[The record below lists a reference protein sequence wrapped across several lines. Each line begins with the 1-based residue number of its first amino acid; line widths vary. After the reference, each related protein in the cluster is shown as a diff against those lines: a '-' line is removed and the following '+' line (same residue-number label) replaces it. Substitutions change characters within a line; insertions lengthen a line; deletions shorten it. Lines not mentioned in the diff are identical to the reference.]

1 MAFLDTL
8 KRLFWKG
15 SAAAGMTKSLGQI
28 IDDPRINLPADEVER
43 IARDKRY
50 YMDDL
55 KQVTHKNSYGD
66 TQKHELQ
73 SINVTKLASAKL
85 ASLIFNEQCQ
95 VTVSDETANDFL
107 DGVFQDNDFYTT
119 FEEKL
124 EEWIALGSGCVRP
137 YVEGGKIK
145 LAWATADQVYPLQ
158 ADTNQINEIAIASRT
173 TQVENHRTIYYTL
186 LEFHQWDNG
195 DYVITN
201 ELYRSETAETVGINV
216 PLNSLEQYEGLEPQV
231 KITGLK
237 HPLFAFYRNKG
248 ANNKNFA
255 SPMGMSL
262 IDNSY
267 TVIDAINR
275 THDQFVD
282 EVKKGQRRLIVPAEW
297 LKTGSSY
304 GGQASETHP
313 PMFDPDET
321 VYQAMYGDASEV
333 GFHDATSPI
342 RVADYQATMDFFL
355 REFENQTGLSQGTF
369 TTSPSGIQTAT
380 EVVTNNSQTY
390 QTRSSYITQVEKTIK
405 ALVYAIFELA
415 SVDSFYADGQARW
428 SGEVDSLDI
437 TINFN
442 DGVFVDQESKRAA
455 DLQAVQAQV
464 MPKKQFLM
472 RNYGLD
478 EEEAEEWLAQIDKEN
493 STAEPE
499 FDQFGGE

>member
-1 MAFLDTL
+1 
-8 KRLFWKG
+8 
-15 SAAAGMTKSLGQI
+15 MTKSLGRI

-43 IARDKRY
+43 IARNKRY
-50 YMDDL
+50 YMDDF

-73 SINVTKLASAKL
+73 SVNVTKLASAKL

-107 DGVFQDNDFYTT
+107 DDVFQQTDFYTT

-137 YVEGGKIK
+137 YVENGKIK
-145 LAWATADQVYPLQ
+145 LAWATADQVYPIQ
-158 ADTNQINEIAIASRT
+158 ADTNKINELAIASKT
-173 TQVENHRTIYYTL
+173 TKVEGHRTIYYTL
-186 LEFHQWDNG
+186 LEFHQWENDN
-195 DYVITN
+195 YVITN
-201 ELYRSETAETVGINV
+201 ELYRSEISETVGINV
-216 PLNSLEQYEGLEPQV
+216 PLSTLEQYEGLEPQV

-237 HPLFAFYRNKG
+237 YPLFAFYRNKG
-248 ANNKNFA
+248 ANNKNFT

-405 ALVYAIFELA
+405 ALTYAIFELA
-415 SVDSFYADGQARW
+415 SVVNLYADNEARW
-428 SGEVDSLDI
+428 SGDIDSLEI

-442 DGVFVDQESKRAA
+442 DGVFVDQDSKRTA

-478 EEEAEEWLAQIDKEN
+478 EEEADKWLAQIDAEN

-499 FDQFGGE
+499 FNQFGGE

>member
-1 MAFLDTL
+1 
-8 KRLFWKG
+8 
-15 SAAAGMTKSLGQI
+15 MTKSLGQI
-28 IDDPRINLPADEVER
+28 IDDPRINLPADEIER

-73 SINVTKLASAKL
+73 SLNVTKLASAKL
-85 ASLIFNEQCQ
+85 ASLIFNEKCK
-95 VTVSDETANDFL
+95 VSIGDETANDFL
-107 DGVFQDNDFYTT
+107 DEVLKQNDFYTT

-158 ADTNQINEIAIASRT
+158 ADTNKINELAIASKT
-173 TQVENHRTIYYTL
+173 TKVEGHRTIYYTL

-201 ELYRSETAETVGINV
+201 ELYRSETADTVGINV
-216 PLNSLEQYEGLEPQV
+216 PLNTLEQYESLEPQV

-237 HPLFAFYRNKG
+237 YPLFAFYRNKG
-248 ANNKNFA
+248 ANNKNFT

-297 LKTGSSY
+297 IKTGSSY

-342 RVADYQATMDFFL
+342 RVADYQATMEFFL

-369 TTSPSGIQTAT
+369 TTSPNGIQTAT

-390 QTRSSYITQVEKTIK
+390 QTRASYISQVEKTIK
-405 ALVYAIFELA
+405 ALVYAIFETA
-415 SVDSFYADGQARW
+415 SVLNFYADNKARW
-428 SGEVDSLDI
+428 SGDIDSLEI

-442 DGVFVDQESKRAA
+442 DGVFTDQESKRAA
-455 DLQAVQAQV
+455 DLQAVMAQI

-478 EEEAEEWLAQIDKEN
+478 EEEAAAWLAQVDTEN

-499 FDQFGGE
+499 LSQFGGE

>member
-1 MAFLDTL
+1 MAFWDTL
-8 KRLFWKG
+8 RNLFRKG
-15 SAAAGMTKSLGQI
+15 SAAVGMTKSLGQI

-55 KQVTHKNSYGD
+55 KQVTHKNSYGE

-73 SINVTKLASAKL
+73 SVNVTKLASAKL

-95 VTVSDETANDFL
+95 VTVSDETANEFL
-107 DGVFQDNDFYTT
+107 DDVFQFNDFYNT

-137 YVEGGKIK
+137 YVESGKIK

-158 ADTNQINEIAIASRT
+158 ADTNQVNELAIASRT
-173 TQVENHRTIYYTL
+173 TEVENHRTIYYTL

-216 PLNSLEQYEGLEPQV
+216 PLNTLEQYEGLEPQV

-248 ANNKNFA
+248 ANNKNFT

-304 GGQASETHP
+304 GGQASKTHP

-390 QTRSSYITQVEKTIK
+390 QTRSSYITQVEKTITD
-405 ALVYAIFELA
+405 LVYAIFEIA
-415 SVDSFYADGQARW
+415 SVGNFYADGQTRW
-428 SGEVDSLDI
+428 SGDVDSLDV
-437 TINFN
+437 TIDFN
-442 DGVFVDQESKRAA
+442 DGVFVDQDSKRAA

-478 EEEAEEWLAQIDKEN
+478 EEEAAEWLAQIDAEN

>member
-1 MAFLDTL
+1 MALLDTL

-73 SINVTKLASAKL
+73 SLNVTKLASAKL

-95 VTVSDETANDFL
+95 VSISDETANNFL
-107 DGVFQDNDFYTT
+107 DEVFQQNDFYTT

-137 YVEGGKIK
+137 YVENGNIK
-145 LAWATADQVYPLQ
+145 LAWATADQIYPLQ
-158 ADTNQINEIAIASRT
+158 ADTNKINELAIASRT
-173 TQVENHRTIYYTL
+173 TKVEGHRTIYYTL
-186 LEFHQWDNG
+186 LEFHQWDN
-195 DYVITN
+195 DVYVITN
-201 ELYRSETAETVGINV
+201 ELYRSEMADTVGINV
-216 PLNSLEQYEGLEPQV
+216 PLSTLEQYEGLEPQV

-248 ANNKNFA
+248 SNNKNLT
-255 SPMGMSL
+255 SPMGLSL

-275 THDQFVD
+275 THDQFVE

-428 SGEVDSLDI
+428 AGDVDSLDI

-455 DLQAVQAQV
+455 DLQAVMAQV

-478 EEEAEEWLAQIDKEN
+478 EEEAAEWLSQIDSEN

-499 FDQFGGE
+499 LNQFGGD

>member
-1 MAFLDTL
+1 MAFWDTL
-8 KRLFWKG
+8 KNLFWKG
-15 SAAAGMTKSLGQI
+15 SAAVGMTKSLGQI
-28 IDDPRINLPADEVER
+28 IDDPRINMPADEVER

-50 YMDDL
+50 YTDDL
-55 KQVTHKNSYGD
+55 KQVTHKNSYGE

-73 SINVTKLASAKL
+73 SVNVTKLASAKL

-107 DGVFQDNDFYTT
+107 AAVFQDNDLYTT

-137 YVEGGKIK
+137 YVDGGKIK

-158 ADTNQINEIAIASRT
+158 ADTNQVSEIAIASRT
-173 TQVENHRTIYYTL
+173 TEVENHRTIYYTL

-195 DYVITN
+195 NYVITN

-248 ANNKNFA
+248 ANNKNFT

-275 THDQFVD
+275 THDQFID

-405 ALVYAIFELA
+405 ALTYAIFEIA
-415 SVDSFYADGQARW
+415 SVGNFYADGQARW
-428 SGEVDSLDI
+428 SGEVDDLDI
-437 TINFN
+437 TIDFN
-442 DGVFVDQESKRAA
+442 DGVFVDQDSKRTA

-478 EEEAEEWLAQIDKEN
+478 EEEAAEWLAQIDAEN
-493 STAEPE
+493 STADPE

>member
-1 MAFLDTL
+1 MAFWDTL
-8 KRLFWKG
+8 RNLFWKG
-15 SAAAGMTKSLGQI
+15 SAAVGMTKSLGQI
-28 IDDPRINLPADEVER
+28 IDDPRINMPADEVER

-50 YMDDL
+50 YMDDF

-66 TQKHELQ
+66 MQKHELQ
-73 SINVTKLASAKL
+73 SVNVTKLASAKL

-95 VTVSDETANDFL
+95 VSVSDETANDFL

-158 ADTNQINEIAIASRT
+158 ADTNKINELAIASRT
-173 TQVENHRTIYYTL
+173 TEVENHRTIYYTL

-216 PLNSLEQYEGLEPQV
+216 PLNTLEQYESLEPQV

-237 HPLFAFYRNKG
+237 RPLFAFYRNKG
-248 ANNKNFA
+248 ANNKNFT

-282 EVKKGQRRLIVPAEW
+282 EIKKGQRRLIVPAEW

-428 SGEVDSLDI
+428 AGDVDSLDI

-455 DLQAVQAQV
+455 DLQAVMAQV

-478 EEEAEEWLAQIDKEN
+478 EEEAAEWLSQIDSEN

-499 FDQFGGE
+499 LNQFGGE

>member
-73 SINVTKLASAKL
+73 SVNVTKLASAKL

-107 DGVFQDNDFYTT
+107 DDVFEQNDFYNT

-158 ADTNQINEIAIASRT
+158 ADTNQVNELAIASRT

-216 PLNSLEQYEGLEPQV
+216 PLNTIEQYEGLEPQV

-248 ANNKNFA
+248 ANNKNFT

-380 EVVTNNSQTY
+380 EVVTNNSQTF

-405 ALVYAIFELA
+405 ALTYAIFELA
-415 SVDSFYADGQARW
+415 SVPSFYADGQARW
-428 SGEVDSLDI
+428 AGDVDSLDI

-442 DGVFVDQESKRAA
+442 DGVFVDQDSKRAA

-478 EEEAEEWLAQIDKEN
+478 EKEAEEWLAQIDAEN

-499 FDQFGGE
+499 FNQFGGD

>member
-1 MAFLDTL
+1 MDFLEAL
-8 KRLFWKG
+8 KNLFRKG
-15 SAAAGMTKSLGQI
+15 SATIGMTKSLAQI

-73 SINVTKLASAKL
+73 SLNVTKLASAKL
-85 ASLIFNEQCQ
+85 ASLIFNEQCR
-95 VTVSDETANDFL
+95 VSVSDETANDFL
-107 DGVFQDNDFYTT
+107 DEVLKQNDFYTT

-137 YVEGGKIK
+137 YVESDKIK

-158 ADTNQINEIAIASRT
+158 ADTNQINELAIASQT
-173 TQVENHRTIYYTL
+173 TKVEGHRTIYYTL

-195 DYVITN
+195 NYLITN
-201 ELYRSETAETVGINV
+201 ELYRSETPETVGINV
-216 PLNSLEQYEGLEPQV
+216 PLSTLEQYEGLEPQV

-237 HPLFAFYRNKG
+237 YPLFAFYRNKG
-248 ANNKNFA
+248 SNNKNFT

-262 IDNSY
+262 IDNSH

-275 THDQFVD
+275 THDQFV
-282 EVKKGQRRLIVPAEW
+282 EEIKKGQRRLIVPAEW

-369 TTSPSGIQTAT
+369 TTSPNGIQTAT

-405 ALVYAIFELA
+405 ALVYAIFETA
-415 SVDSFYADGQARW
+415 SILNFYADGQARW
-428 SGEVDSLDI
+428 SGDIDSLEI

-455 DLQAVQAQV
+455 DLQAVMAQI

-478 EEEAEEWLAQIDKEN
+478 EEEAAAWLAQVDTEN

-499 FDQFGGE
+499 LSQFGGE

>member
-1 MAFLDTL
+1 MAFWDTL
-8 KRLFWKG
+8 RNLFWKG
-15 SAAAGMTKSLGQI
+15 SAAVGMTKSLGQI
-28 IDDPRINLPADEVER
+28 IDDPRINMPADEVER

-50 YMDDL
+50 YMDDF

-73 SINVTKLASAKL
+73 SVNVTKLASAKL
-85 ASLIFNEQCQ
+85 ASLIFNEQCK

-107 DGVFQDNDFYTT
+107 DEVFQQNDFYTT

-158 ADTNQINEIAIASRT
+158 ADTNRINELAIASKT
-173 TQVENHRTIYYTL
+173 TAVEGHRTIYYTL
-186 LEFHQWDNG
+186 LEFHQWDSG

-201 ELYRSETAETVGINV
+201 ELYRSETADTVGINI
-216 PLNSLEQYEGLEPQV
+216 PLNTLEQYEGLEPQV

-248 ANNKNFA
+248 ANNKNFT

-405 ALVYAIFELA
+405 ALTYAIFET
-415 SVDSFYADGQARW
+415 SER
-428 SGEVDSLDI
+428 E
-437 TINFN
+437 
-442 DGVFVDQESKRAA
+442 
-455 DLQAVQAQV
+455 
-464 MPKKQFLM
+464 
-472 RNYGLD
+472 
-478 EEEAEEWLAQIDKEN
+478 
-493 STAEPE
+493 
-499 FDQFGGE
+499 

>member
-1 MAFLDTL
+1 MAFWDTL
-8 KRLFWKG
+8 KNLFRKG
-15 SAAAGMTKSLGQI
+15 SAAVGMTKSLGQI

-73 SINVTKLASAKL
+73 SVNVTKLASAKL

-107 DGVFQDNDFYTT
+107 DGVFQDNDFYNT

-137 YVEGGKIK
+137 YVEGSKIK

-158 ADTNQINEIAIASRT
+158 ADTNQVNELAIASRT
-173 TQVENHRTIYYTL
+173 TEVENHRTIYYTL

-237 HPLFAFYRNKG
+237 YPLFAFYRNKG
-248 ANNKNFA
+248 ANNKNFT

-313 PMFDPDET
+313 PMYDPDET
-321 VYQAMYGDASEV
+321 V
-333 GFHDATSPI
+333 
-342 RVADYQATMDFFL
+342 
-355 REFENQTGLSQGTF
+355 
-369 TTSPSGIQTAT
+369 
-380 EVVTNNSQTY
+380 
-390 QTRSSYITQVEKTIK
+390 
-405 ALVYAIFELA
+405 
-415 SVDSFYADGQARW
+415 
-428 SGEVDSLDI
+428 
-437 TINFN
+437 
-442 DGVFVDQESKRAA
+442 
-455 DLQAVQAQV
+455 
-464 MPKKQFLM
+464 
-472 RNYGLD
+472 
-478 EEEAEEWLAQIDKEN
+478 
-493 STAEPE
+493 
-499 FDQFGGE
+499 

>member
-1 MAFLDTL
+1 MTFWNTL
-8 KRLFWKG
+8 RNLFRKG
-15 SAAAGMTKSLGQI
+15 SAAVGMTKSLGQI
-28 IDDPRINLPADEVER
+28 IDDPRINLAPDEVER

-50 YMDDL
+50 YQDDL
-55 KQVTHKNSYGD
+55 KKVTHKNSYGE

-73 SINVTKLASAKL
+73 SVNVTKLASAKL

-95 VTVSDETANDFL
+95 VTASDESANDFL
-107 DGVFQDNDFYTT
+107 DEVFKETDFYNT

-137 YVEGGKIK
+137 YVDGDKIK

-158 ADTNQINEIAIASRT
+158 ADTNQINEIAIASKT

-216 PLNSLEQYEGLEPQV
+216 PLNTLEQYESLEPQV

-248 ANNKNFA
+248 ANNKNFT

-297 LKTGSSY
+297 IKTGSSY

-390 QTRSSYITQVEKTIK
+390 QTRSSYITQVEKAIK
-405 ALVYAIFELA
+405 ALAYAIFELA
-415 SVDSFYADGQARW
+415 SVPSFYADGQARW
-428 SGEVDSLDI
+428 SGDVDSLDF
-437 TINFN
+437 TIDFN
-442 DGVFVDQESKRAA
+442 DGVFVDQDAKRTA

-478 EEEAEEWLAQIDKEN
+478 EEEAQEWLEEIDKEN
-493 STAEPE
+493 STAEPD
-499 FDQFGGE
+499 FDQFGGD

>member
-1 MAFLDTL
+1 
-8 KRLFWKG
+8 
-15 SAAAGMTKSLGQI
+15 MTKSLGQI

-43 IARDKRY
+43 IARNKRY
-50 YMDDL
+50 YMDDF

-73 SINVTKLASAKL
+73 SVNVTKLASAKL

-95 VTVSDETANDFL
+95 VTIGDETANDFL
-107 DGVFQDNDFYTT
+107 DAVFQDNDFYTT

-137 YVEGGKIK
+137 YVVGGKIK

-158 ADTNQINEIAIASRT
+158 ADTNQINELAIASRT
-173 TQVENHRTIYYTL
+173 TEVENHRTIYYTL
-186 LEFHQWDNG
+186 LEFHQWDNNG

-237 HPLFAFYRNKG
+237 YPLFAFYRNKG
-248 ANNKNFA
+248 ANNKNFT

-369 TTSPSGIQTAT
+369 TTSPNGIQTAT

-405 ALVYAIFELA
+405 ALTYAIFELA
-415 SVDSFYADGQARW
+415 SVDGFYADGQARW
-428 SGEVDSLDI
+428 TGDVDNLDI

-442 DGVFVDQESKRAA
+442 DGVFVDQDSRRTA

-478 EEEAEEWLAQIDKEN
+478 EEEADKWLAQIDAEN
-493 STAEPE
+493 STVEPE

>member
-1 MAFLDTL
+1 MAFWDTL
-8 KRLFWKG
+8 KSLFRKG
-15 SAAAGMTKSLGQI
+15 SAAVGMAKSLGQI

-50 YMDDL
+50 YMDDF

-73 SINVTKLASAKL
+73 SVNVTKLASAKL
-85 ASLIFNEQCQ
+85 ASLIFNEECQ
-95 VTVSDETANDFL
+95 VSVSDETANDFL
-107 DGVFQDNDFYTT
+107 DEVFEQNDFYTT

-158 ADTNQINEIAIASRT
+158 ADTNQINELAIASKT
-173 TQVENHRTIYYTL
+173 TAVEGHRTIYYTL

-201 ELYRSETAETVGINV
+201 ELYRSETADTVGINV

-248 ANNKNFA
+248 ANNKNFT

-405 ALVYAIFELA
+405 ALTYAIFELA
-415 SVDSFYADGQARW
+415 SVPSFYADGQARW
-428 SGEVDSLDI
+428 NGDVDSLDI

-442 DGVFVDQESKRAA
+442 DGVFVDQDSKRAA

-478 EEEAEEWLAQIDKEN
+478 EKEADEWLAQIDAEN

-499 FDQFGGE
+499 FNQFGGD